1 MENNTESLSLL
12 EELKGE
18 IQNLVSNLVNE
29 KVFIPTW
36 NNRPEELPAVLML
49 NGTSILTHQNIA
61 AVIADPGMGKSSLC
75 EAICAVHLNNNIDAL
90 GFQGDPDYKGIVYAD
105 FERTNLDVWNS
116 FNRMARRAQVPQ
128 GCEISNIVIAGMRSV
143 PRLAE
148 RMAAIESLL
157 TAHPCSLLLLDG
169 AGDLVTDTNDINQA
183 VECRIW
189 LRELTVKFNLSI
201 FTTIHPNPGT
211 DKPRGHIGSEV
222 VREAECVILAKR
234 TEYDINL
241 LTTDFAHGKNRNNK
255 KFTTAYYWNDEEK
268 MFTATEVPEEY
279 AITNSGK
286 AAGRKKLPDA
296 VEIDKSVHMSALRL
310 AFKHEPQLNEKNFV
324 EAFTSAWRNAEGG
337 SMGASRARLFLKY
350 YIHADMVR
358 LSKSIKNNASIHELI
373 DNDAVF

>member
-1 MENNTESLSLL
+1 MESKTESLLVFEDL
-12 EELKGE
+12 
-18 IQNLVSNLVNE
+18 QNEMQDVVSNTVNE

-75 EAICAVHLNNNIDAL
+75 EAICAVHLNGDIDAL
-90 GFQGDPDYKGIVYAD
+90 GFQGDTEFRGIVYAD

-128 GCEISNIVIAGMRSV
+128 GCDTNNIVIAGMRSV

-148 RMAAIESLL
+148 RMAAIEDLL
-157 TAHPCSLLLLDG
+157 SAHPCSLLLLDG

-255 KFTTAYYWNDEEK
+255 KFTTAYYWNDTEK
-268 MFTATEVPEEY
+268 MFTTTDVPEEY
-279 AITNSGK
+279 AITNNGK
-286 AAGRKKLPDA
+286 AAGRKKLPDP
-296 VEIDKSVHMSALRL
+296 VEIDRTVHMSALRL
-310 AFKHEPQLNEKNFV
+310 TFKHEPQLNGKNFV
-324 EAFTSAWRNAEGG
+324 EAFISAWRNAEGG
-337 SMGASRARLFLKY
+337 TMGATRARLFLKY
-350 YIHADMVR
+350 YIQADMIR
-358 LSKSIKNNASIHELI
+358 LSKSIKNNESIHELI